1 MTLGNMRAQGIRDVL
16 AYCEGVNCRHSAAVN
31 VDLLPEGLPVP
42 DVALRLV
49 CSKCGRRQ
57 IKTIPDWSQG
67 RWHRRFSK
75 DT

>member
-1 MTLGNMRAQGIRDVL
+1 M
-16 AYCEGVNCRHSAAVN
+16 N
-31 VDLLPEGLPVP
+31 VDALSDEFPAP

-67 RWHRRFSK
+67 HWHRRFK
-75 DT
+75 DD

>member
-1 MTLGNMRAQGIRDVL
+1 MRERGIRNVL
-16 AYCEGVNCRHSAAVN
+16 AHCEAIGCHHAAAVN
-31 VDLLPEGLPVP
+31 VDALPEELPVP

-67 RWHRRFSK
+67 HWHRRFK
-75 DT
+75 DD